1 MRATTAPY
9 AAILALWQDGDTW
22 LTHRQIAA
30 KVGHPDAKQVYAA
43 VSRMA
48 ADGRLDRREIAHTG
62 RGQSAAEFRVKRQ
75 VEGR

>member
-1 MRATTAPY
+1 MKSTAPY

-43 VSRMA
+43 VSRLA
-48 ADGRLDRREIAHTG
+48 SSGQLERREIAHAG
-62 RGQSAAEFRVKRQ
+62 RGQSAAEFRVRRAGSQ
-75 VEGR
+75 G